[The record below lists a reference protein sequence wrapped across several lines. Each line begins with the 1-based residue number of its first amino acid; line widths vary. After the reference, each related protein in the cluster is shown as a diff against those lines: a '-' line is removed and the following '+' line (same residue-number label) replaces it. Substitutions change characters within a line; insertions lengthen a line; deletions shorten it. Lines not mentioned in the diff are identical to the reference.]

1 MEAEMTVLVVFWVI
15 LLLVFALVYWKP
27 GYRNSGA
34 MVRRYPAGRK
44 TAAHSQDSANADQA
58 A

>member
-1 MEAEMTVLVVFWVI
+1 MTVLIVIWVI

-27 GYRNSGA
+27 GYRSSEA
-34 MVRRYPAGRK
+34 MVRRYPAGRR
-44 TAAHSQDSANADQA
+44 ADGSSQDSTKADQA